1 MPRPFDELS
10 SPVMNSMAS
19 QTSLAGPDDNN
30 EYGQSWLS
38 KRGGSKRARPRLPKI
53 KSSPTDG
60 GVMANQPSNYDRIH
74 NRNLLQSSS
83 SAIPA
88 IPAIPTIPTIAT
100 IATGA
105 HVDPYSPVV
114 RNDSKPLDMNPR
126 AKIKPL
132 LRKFSSQEHFSIDL
146 SRPAAENEGIG
157 FYESSHAIVDPTRRP
172 SGSTHR
178 GYHNRNT
185 SGASQK
191 STNTT
196 GSNRYGT
203 QPYVHPMQQTPLPY
217 TSPIASYK
225 NSLETESR
233 NSDETSTPYA
243 PVLSLR
249 KRNAT
254 APPQLH
260 IRTGSSFT
268 NSSQTNLAN
277 LPGTPSSLRYPTN
290 PESMVSP
297 ATGRSSLESAFRRVN
312 RSRSNTAQTD
322 PAQQAASVQHLRQKF
337 QEKEAAK
344 DRKYQEAELRTLEKE
359 KQKEVKRERKRAKS
373 NPASE
378 KSSLVGAYSHHN
390 EPVALRSHHDSR
402 IMGPPTLYGTR
413 SREQQRSRAGTGTNT
428 MGSRSAAVAGREK
441 PHSQWSLFWFRVK
454 TMLLRMKM
462 KMGGGKPASEKRG

>member
-1 MPRPFDELS
+1 MARPFDEFS
-10 SPVMNSMAS
+10 YPAVNSIAS
-19 QTSLAGPDDNN
+19 QTSLAGPDDDN

-38 KRGGSKRARPRLPKI
+38 KRGGPKKARPRLPKI
-53 KSSPTDG
+53 KSSPIDG
-60 GVMANQPSNYDRIH
+60 GVTANQSSSSHDRIH
-74 NRNLLQSSS
+74 THNLLQSSS
-83 SAIPA
+83 PIIPINA
-88 IPAIPTIPTIAT
+88 PA
-100 IATGA
+100 
-105 HVDPYSPVV
+105 DPYSPVV
-114 RNDSKPLDMNPR
+114 PNDTKPSDMNPR

-132 LRKFSSQEHFSIDL
+132 LRKFSSQEQVSIDL
-146 SRPAAENEGIG
+146 SRSAAENEGIG
-157 FYESSHAIVDPTRRP
+157 FYESSHAIVDPARTP
-172 SGSTHR
+172 SGSIRR

-185 SGASQK
+185 SGTSQI

-203 QPYVHPMQQTPLPY
+203 QPYVHPMRQTPLPY

-233 NSDETSTPYA
+233 NSDEASTPYA
-243 PVLSLR
+243 PVLTSR

-290 PESMVSP
+290 PETMVSP

-344 DRKYQEAELRTLEKE
+344 DRKYQEAELRALEKE

-373 NPASE
+373 NTASE
-378 KSSLVGAYSHHN
+378 KSSLVGAYSHNN
-390 EPVALRSHHDSR
+390 EPVALRSHYDPR
-402 IMGPPTLYGTR
+402 TMGPPTLYGTR
-413 SREQQRSRAGTGTNT
+413 SKEQLRSRPGTGTKA
-428 MGSRSAAVAGREK
+428 MGIRSTAPAAREK

-454 TMLLRMKM
+454 TMFLRMKM
-462 KMGGGKPASEKRG
+462 KMGGGKPKSEKRG